1 MAPLTRLLGVDRCL
15 DDFYGAAADDPG
27 LGQLARLFRG
37 LKPPQFPTLFEA
49 LINAFA
55 CQQVTLSLGIQL
67 LDRLA
72 ETCGRSGDV
81 SGERAWAF
89 PSPDDLAGLEPEAF
103 RALGFS
109 RQKGKAI
116 TELAR
121 SVATRRFDLDELED
135 LDDAA
140 ALARLRTLRGVGRWT
155 AEYVLL
161 RGLGRLH
168 VFPGDDIG
176 ARNNLQRWLG
186 ILEPLDYDGV
196 QRVLARW
203 QPFQGLVYLHL
214 LLWRLQLE
222 HESPTA
228 RERGGNRMLR

>member
-1 MAPLTRLLGVDRCL
+1 MTMSSDVVRGADQRVRLPAGHAQPGHPAAQPTGGELRARSGAIGDRAYA
-15 DDFYGAAADDPG
+15 FPSADD
-27 LGQLARLFRG
+27 LARL
-37 LKPPQFPTLFEA
+37 KPDEL
-49 LINAFA
+49 
-55 CQQVTLSLGIQL
+55 
-67 LDRLA
+67 
-72 ETCGRSGDV
+72 
-81 SGERAWAF
+81 
-89 PSPDDLAGLEPEAF
+89 

-109 RQKGKAI
+109 RQKGEAI
-116 TELAR
+116 IELAR
-121 SVATRRFDLDELED
+121 SIAPRRFDLDDLED
-135 LDDAA
+135 LDDAGA
-140 ALARLRTLRGVGRWT
+140 VARLRSLRGVGRWT

-214 LLWRLQLE
+214 LLWGLQRDSPLGASARMRRLD
-222 HESPTA
+222 S
-228 RERGGNRMLR
+228 GMLR